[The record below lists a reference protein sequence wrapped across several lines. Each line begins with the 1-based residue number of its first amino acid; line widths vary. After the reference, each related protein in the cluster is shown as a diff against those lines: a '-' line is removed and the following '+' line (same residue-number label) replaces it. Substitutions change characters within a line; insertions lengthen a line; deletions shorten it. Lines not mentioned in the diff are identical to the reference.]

1 MMSTI
6 YEINYTDGDEADERP
21 CLRCLAAPGA
31 ALLCAAREPAAAR
44 RRARA
49 VAGAVSRAAPDR
61 AGPADPD
68 GAARRDA
75 GLPRVERDG
84 PGGPARVT
92 RPGAAPSDGRGP
104 AGEGAG
110 SHANRFTA
118 PDAAAR
124 SH

>member
-6 YEINYTDGDEADERP
+6 YEINYTVGDEADERP
-21 CLRCLAAPGA
+21 CLRRLATPGA
-31 ALLCAAREPAAAR
+31 ALLHPACEPAAAG

-49 VAGAVSRAAPDR
+49 VAGAVPRAASDR

-75 GLPRVERDG
+75 RLPRVERHRI
-84 PGGPARVT
+84 GGSPRVP
-92 RPGAAPSDGRGP
+92 RPGAAPAVGRGP
-104 AGEGAG
+104 AGESAG
-110 SHANRFTA
+110 SHANRVA
-118 PDAAAR
+118 PPHHAAR